1 MRVVVL
7 VLAVVAAA
15 WYVLGIRQA
24 QGVNRASSIVS
35 SAGRLDP
42 PRARH
47 ASQELRSAAFLNPDR
62 QVAVLRAQLRY
73 DQGDLAGARAILKR
87 VVLSE
92 PDNLQAWI
100 LLARASVGD
109 LKDFYAAA
117 YRIRQLV
124 PPVPPPP

>member
-1 MRVVVL
+1 MRVAVL
-7 VLAVVAAA
+7 VLAVLAAA

-24 QGVNRASSIVS
+24 QDTNRADAIIS
-35 SAGRLDP
+35 SAGRLS
-42 PRARH
+42 AAEAHH
-47 ASQELRSAAFLNPDR
+47 ASQLLHSAGFLNPDR
-62 QVAVLRAQLRY
+62 KVAVLRAELLRE
-73 DQGDLAGARAILKR
+73 QGDLRGSRAILRR

-100 LLARASVGD
+100 QLAYSSPGD
-109 LKDFYAAA
+109 PKDFYAAA